1 MNIPKILAPA
11 GDKNSFLAAIA
22 AGADAIYCG
31 LKIFSARM
39 EADNFSI
46 EELAGLTR
54 LAKSR
59 HIEVY
64 VAFNSIIKEAE
75 QEKVFKILGKLCKF
89 VDVDALIVQDLA
101 MIPLAIK
108 AGFKKEL
115 HLSTL
120 ANCTFPAG
128 LKPTD
133 LLGFKRVV
141 LPREFTIDEIKQMDM
156 TITTPIDAFY
166 MINRLKEKLK

>member
-46 EELAGLTR
+46 EELAGLTQ
-54 LAKSR
+54 LARSR

-64 VAFNSIIKEAE
+64 VALTSAPRSPFNPTSSK
-75 QEKVFKILGKLCKF
+75 
-89 VDVDALIVQDLA
+89 
-101 MIPLAIK
+101 PL
-108 AGFKKEL
+108 
-115 HLSTL
+115 
-120 ANCTFPAG
+120 
-128 LKPTD
+128 
-133 LLGFKRVV
+133 
-141 LPREFTIDEIKQMDM
+141 
-156 TITTPIDAFY
+156 
-166 MINRLKEKLK
+166 